1 MKFQRLT
8 SVVLAGVLTI
18 STIPYNV
25 LAASGEITAD
35 KGSSQVPAKVTAEA
49 AQFSVT
55 VPAILPI
62 DVSADGEVTT
72 ADDVKIVNNSASP
85 VKVTKVSVEAIND
98 WQLAEFDSDF
108 TRMRVNEKKFG
119 LQLQTNNVQ
128 TDGTCGLNGFTA
140 IPGNGGELPL
150 AYDANLT
157 TQTTAIDHLNIA
169 NVTFTIGWD
178 DGTTSDGEDSEQF
191 TVTYT
196 SDGNGTVNESSRT
209 FKQGA
214 YITFPDTTPLEGYVF
229 DKWIDNNT
237 QSEVTEEIIVN
248 SEMTVKALFVNT
260 AEKEAAKYYTFT
272 DDPTTGGWKVGL
284 KSEFKS
290 ALNSN
295 SSFENWNDGEP
306 LPALPSTYQ
315 GKPVTSLKLL
325 FSNLKVDTLMLDNL
339 DTSNVTDM
347 TGMFMMCKLTSL
359 DLSNL
364 DTSNVTSMEMMFN
377 SCSNLNS
384 LDLGSIDTSKVTSM
398 KNMFASCISLTS
410 LDLSKFDTSKVTN
423 MNSMFSSCNKLDSLN
438 ISKLDT
444 SNVTDMVGM
453 FYGCSK
459 LASLD
464 LSNLDTSNVTSMDRM
479 FANCSSLTSL
489 DLSNFNTSS
498 VTNMKSLFNGCSG
511 LTSLNISELD
521 TSSVSNMESMF
532 NDCYGL
538 TSLDLSNFNTSS
550 VTNMDCMFDDCNGLV
565 YLDLSSFDTSKVG
578 DKTWNI
584 FFNCN
589 SLATCYARTQED
601 CNKLNSSPGKP
612 SNVNFVV
619 KL

>member
-1 MKFQRLT
+1 MNPKKLLSGILT
-8 SVVLAGVLTI
+8 VTMLAQAVPTALAVDI
-18 STIPYNV
+18 SYD
-25 LAASGEITAD
+25 SGS
-35 KGSSQVPAKVTAEA
+35 GQVPAKVTAEA
-49 AQFSVT
+49 ANFSVT
-55 VPAILPI
+55 VPTTLPI
-62 DVSADGEVTT
+62 TVQADGNVIT
-72 ADDVKIVNNSASP
+72 ADDVKILNNSASP
-85 VKVTKVSVEAIND
+85 VEITNMRVEAQND
-98 WQLAEFDSDF
+98 WKLIDF
-108 TRMRVNEKKFG
+108 ETEPSNLKVNEKKIG
-119 LQLQTNNVQ
+119 LQLKGNNVQ
-128 TDGTCGLNGFTA
+128 PDGSCGLLGIDPIAGKGQLDFD
-140 IPGNGGELPL
+140 
-150 AYDANLT
+150 YDANVA
-157 TQTTAIDHLNIA
+157 TQTTALDNQTIA
-169 NVTFTIGWD
+169 NVIFTVGWK
-178 DGTTSDGEDSEQF
+178 SDSETEPEVDEF

-214 YITFPDTTPLEGYVF
+214 YITFPDTTPLEGFTF
-229 DKWIDNNT
+229 DKWVDNNT
-237 QSEVTEEIIVN
+237 QSEVTEKTIVN

-272 DDPTTGGWKVGL
+272 DDPTTGGWKVSL

-295 SSFENWNDGEP
+295 SSFENWNDGDP

-364 DTSNVTSMEMMFN
+364 DTSNVTSMEMMFK

-384 LDLGSIDTSKVTSM
+384 LDLGSIDTSKVTNM

-410 LDLSKFDTSKVTN
+410 LDLSKFDTSSVNN
-423 MNSMFSSCNKLDSLN
+423 MNSMFSSCSKLDSLN

-489 DLSNFNTSS
+489 DLSKFDTSK

-511 LTSLNISELD
+511 LTSLNISKLD

-532 NDCYGL
+532 NDCEGL

-550 VTNMDCMFDDCNGLV
+550 VTNMDCMFDGCNGLV

-584 FFNCN
+584 FFNCT
-589 SLATCYARTQED
+589 SLTTCYARTQED

-619 KL
+619 KS